1 MFQSQLTEEKWRD
14 KEEEEKEVKRE
25 TEEKTQGKIRKE
37 IEEILK
43 LDEYTKEALKRMKN
57 ALMKHDY
64 DELDE
69 WTDLHFEFP
78 TSFKILRYRNV
89 VAFTYSEADE
99 DMIIVFPDS
108 ENAKRFFEGIYNIS
122 EALYNRLDYDN
133 VRDFILDVLS
143 TECPEEEEEGVNEE
157 GDYVCIR
164 EHIDNSNIITI
175 IL

>member
-1 MFQSQLTEEKWRD
+1 MSKNEERTER
-14 KEEEEKEVKRE
+14 
-25 TEEKTQGKIRKE
+25 IRK

-57 ALMKHDY
+57 ALIKHDY

-69 WTDLHFEFP
+69 WTDLHFELP

-99 DMIIVFPDS
+99 DMIIIFPDV
-108 ENAKRFFEGIYNIS
+108 ENAKLFFEGIYNIS
-122 EALYNRLDYDN
+122 EALYSRLEYDN
-133 VRDFILDVLS
+133 LRDFILDVLS
-143 TECPEEEEEGVNEE
+143 TECPEEEEGINDE

-175 IL
+175 LL